1 MTYLSFIPSIEQE
14 GTDCGTLWLGPKSPI
29 LGARGERK
37 RSMSRFDIGDVPV
50 LADID
55 DVGSVHRLIVDLR
68 NRAKESI
75 PENR

>member
-1 MTYLSFIPSIEQE
+1 
-14 GTDCGTLWLGPKSPI
+14 
-29 LGARGERK
+29 
-37 RSMSRFDIGDVPV
+37 MSRFDIGDVPV

-75 PENR
+75 PENTLS